1 MMQNDVVVVG
11 GGISGLS
18 LAFYCVQAGMK
29 TTLIEKN
36 DAVGGSFSSPHYS
49 ADRRKFWLELGAHT
63 CYSSYQNLLEI
74 VEMCGLK
81 DSIIPRAK
89 VPFTLLVDGK
99 IQSIVSRLNI
109 PELLLSAPNL
119 FKLKKTGLSVKA
131 YYSKI
136 VGERNYRDV
145 ISHFFNAVPSQ
156 LSDDFPAD
164 MMFKSRQKR
173 KDVLKNY
180 TFKDGMQSVA
190 KVISA
195 KSGLNVF
202 TSQEVHSLEHADG
215 LYVIRTKG
223 GGEYSAKTLVLA
235 TPSSVAS
242 VLLRDIHPDIAN
254 HLGQLKAAEIDSV
267 GVIVRKENISL
278 KPVAAMI
285 SPDDEF
291 FSVVSRDTVPD
302 DNYRGFTFH
311 FKPGLEEKTKRSRIT
326 EVLGVS
332 MSKIEYSVSK
342 LNTVPS
348 LRLGH
353 HQWQDKTDMLLKEK
367 KNLLLCGNYF
377 GGMAI
382 EDCVI
387 RSRSEFERLKART

>member
-99 IQSIVSRLNI
+99 IKSIVSSLNI
-109 PELLLSAPNL
+109 AELLVSVPNL
-119 FKLKKTGLSVKA
+119 FKLKKTGLSVKS

-145 ISHFFNAVPSQ
+145 VSHFFNAVPSQ

-164 MMFKSRQKR
+164 MMFKSREKR

-180 TFKDGMQSVA
+180 TFKDGLQSVA

-285 SPDDEF
+285 SPGDEF

-387 RSRSEFERLKART
+387 RSRSEFERLKAQT